1 VRFEKFL
8 SMSSTAAQSDLIV
21 LAGPTASG
29 KTALALRLAK
39 RLDAEIVGA
48 DSQQVY
54 RYFDIGTA
62 KPTASELAEVSH
74 HLISVV
80 DPAERFSAAQF
91 QVLADAAIED
101 IRSRSK
107 RVLVVGGT
115 GLYLRTLLHGIIS
128 APAANPE
135 LRRQLEA
142 EAAQKGREALHR
154 RLAQLD
160 PLSAEAVEP
169 KDLVRIIRALEI
181 HHMTGI
187 PASQYRQRHQFL
199 EDRYRFALY
208 VLSPPRDELYR
219 AIDQR
224 AKAMFA
230 GGLLEEVRSLVQ
242 RGFSNVPPMSSM
254 NYAQAIAVIE
264 GRMGL
269 EEAIAS
275 AAQQARR
282 YAKRQL
288 TWFRA
293 EANAKHI
300 EPPYVELDQDLR

>member
-1 VRFEKFL
+1 VRFDKFL
-8 SMSSTAAQSDLIV
+8 SMSSTTAQSDLIV

-39 RLDAEIVGA
+39 KLDAEIIGA

-62 KPTASELAEVSH
+62 KPTASQLAEVHH

-91 QVLADAAIED
+91 QELADAAIKD
-101 IRSRSK
+101 IRDRSK

-128 APAANPE
+128 APAANLE
-135 LRRQLEA
+135 LRRELEA

-154 RLAQLD
+154 RLAQVD
-160 PLSAEAVEP
+160 PLSAEAVKP
-169 KDLVRIIRALEI
+169 TDLVRIIRALEI
-181 HHMTGI
+181 HRATGV
-187 PASQYRQRHQFL
+187 PASQYRQQHHFL
-199 EDRYRFALY
+199 EDRYQFALY
-208 VLSPPRDELYR
+208 VLSPPRAELYR

-230 GGLLEEVRSLVQ
+230 GGLLEEVRSLAQ
-242 RGFSNVPPMSSM
+242 RGFRNAPPMSSM

-264 GRMGL
+264 GRMSL

-275 AAQQARR
+275 AAQQVRR